1 MGASV
6 QCALVGKVLAAQDM
20 LVLLLLSPM
29 SCIEASLELKVL
41 LPRSYMNLQSLLVL
55 KLPGLPGWLLQLQ
68 MLLWLLLPLL
78 CIGLPLVLLLGLLW
92 SFLGACTCSDFM
104 IVFASPFLML
114 EMLVCSWV
122 WQLFGL
128 ASVASD
134 DLGNAAVIDKGRD
147 GVHS

>member
-1 MGASV
+1 
-6 QCALVGKVLAAQDM
+6 
-20 LVLLLLSPM
+20 
-29 SCIEASLELKVL
+29 
-41 LPRSYMNLQSLLVL
+41 
-55 KLPGLPGWLLQLQ
+55 
-68 MLLWLLLPLL
+68 
-78 CIGLPLVLLLGLLW
+78 
-92 SFLGACTCSDFM
+92 M